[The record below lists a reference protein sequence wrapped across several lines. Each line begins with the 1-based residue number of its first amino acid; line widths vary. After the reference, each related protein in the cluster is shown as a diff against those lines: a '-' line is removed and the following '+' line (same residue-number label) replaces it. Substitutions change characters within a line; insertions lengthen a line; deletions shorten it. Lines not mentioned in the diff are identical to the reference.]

1 LLEVAVTVVEWGE
14 MAAVVLVT
22 IAAVHLLRGPVWS
35 AILLTAVFGGIFM
48 LTGFRFSLA
57 IAVGVDFIV
66 EALAS
71 SGADI
76 NFVLSSAVGYFGD
89 AKWINKLS
97 L

>member
-1 LLEVAVTVVEWGE
+1 
-14 MAAVVLVT
+14 
-22 IAAVHLLRGPVWS
+22 
-35 AILLTAVFGGIFM
+35 M

-76 NFVLSSAVGYFGD
+76 NFVLSSAVGYFWD
-89 AKWINKLS
+89 AK
-97 L
+97 